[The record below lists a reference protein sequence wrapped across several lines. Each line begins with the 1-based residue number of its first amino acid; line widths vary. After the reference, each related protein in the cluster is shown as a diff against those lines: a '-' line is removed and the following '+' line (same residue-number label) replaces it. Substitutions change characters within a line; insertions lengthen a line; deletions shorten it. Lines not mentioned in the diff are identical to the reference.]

1 MDRDKQ
7 AHGPSCAHRLRT
19 QGAAEGK
26 SPQEIAETIHEHCSV
41 SLLRAHRLARGLTL
55 KSAAQDLRNL
65 GASHGEN
72 APKPDPIQLGYWET
86 GRNHPKPVTV
96 GLLCSL
102 YESTPEGIG
111 FTSAATVR
119 PLAPPDTSGLQSGAW
134 AGESFGQR
142 LDTARR
148 DVDRT
153 LASASV
159 SPAQLDLLDERI
171 IWARQQYLYTP
182 PAPMLET
189 LLSLLADVE
198 SLAVDRQPASVQVR
212 LSELTAVL
220 ATLVADA
227 LMKLGD
233 LTRSQAWY
241 GTARAAADD
250 SGNVELRARVRAQAA
265 MLPFYYGPLAVAV
278 TLTRE
283 ARMITRGRPSA
294 TTAFAA
300 AAEARALAK
309 LGDSRQ
315 AQRALR
321 LAADL
326 FEQSGPS
333 GDADDAF
340 SFPERRFLLYRSG
353 ALTALGDT
361 GQARRVQA
369 RALDLYPT
377 KTGIDPALLQLETAI
392 CCAQDRLP
400 TDACDVASSA
410 ILAILPAHQ
419 TPILRARA
427 REVIRAL
434 PPATRSSRPARELR
448 EILALPRGTM

>member
-1 MDRDKQ
+1 MDGDKR
-7 AHGPSCAHRLRT
+7 AHGPSCARRLRT
-19 QGAAEGK
+19 QGSSEGRTV
-26 SPQEIAETIHEHCSV
+26 QEIAETIHHHCSV

-55 KSAAQDLRNL
+55 KNVAENLRIL
-65 GASHGEN
+65 GAGYGDE
-72 APKPDPIQLGYWET
+72 APKPDAIQLGYWET
-86 GRNHPKPVTV
+86 GKNHPKPVTV
-96 GLLCSL
+96 GLLCSF
-102 YESTPEGIG
+102 YKSTPDELG
-111 FTSAATVR
+111 FASTAAVKTLV
-119 PLAPPDTSGLQSGAW
+119 PSGA
-134 AGESFGQR
+134 AGIQAGSTPGESFGQR

-148 DVDRT
+148 ATDRT

-159 SPAQLDLLDERI
+159 TPSQLDLLDERVG
-171 IWARQQYLYTP
+171 WARHQYLYTP
-182 PAPMLET
+182 PAPILET
-189 LLSLLADVE
+189 LLSLLADIDD
-198 SLAVDRQPASVQVR
+198 LAGDRQPAAVQVR
-212 LSELTAVL
+212 LSELTAIL
-220 ATLVADA
+220 ATLIADA

-265 MLPFYYGPLAVAV
+265 MLPFYYGPLEVAV

-309 LGDSRQ
+309 LGDRYD

-326 FEQSGPS
+326 FEQIGPS

-353 ALTALGDT
+353 ALTAIGDT
-361 GQARRVQA
+361 AQARRVQA
-369 RALDLYPT
+369 QALELYPT
-377 KTGIDPALLQLETAI
+377 KTGIDPALLQLEAAI
-392 CCAQDRLP
+392 CSALDHLP
-400 TDACDVASSA
+400 TDACDLAGSA
-410 ILAILPAHQ
+410 ILTILPAHQ

-427 REVIRAL
+427 HEVIRAL
-434 PPATRSSRPARELR
+434 PPPTRSSRPARELR
-448 EILALPRGTM
+448 EILALPPGTR